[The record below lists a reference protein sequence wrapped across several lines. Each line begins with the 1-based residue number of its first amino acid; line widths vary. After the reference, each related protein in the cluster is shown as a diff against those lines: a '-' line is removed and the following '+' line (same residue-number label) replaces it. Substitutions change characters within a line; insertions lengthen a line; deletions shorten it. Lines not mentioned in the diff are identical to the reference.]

1 MANVLD
7 NILQK
12 VQEDLDGRRAT
23 LSFEELQRQVE
34 QSPLP
39 RNIMSSFSGRDVC
52 VIAEIKRRSPSKGEL
67 ARIAEPEI
75 LAECY
80 AQGGAHAISVLT
92 EPHFFGGSMQDL
104 MKVRSAVDTPIL
116 RKDFIISS
124 YQLFES
130 RLIGADLVLLIVAA
144 LEQQAL
150 ECLIERSYSLG
161 LTPIV
166 EVHERDEVSR
176 AIDAGAKVIGVN
188 NRNLKTL
195 EVNQHQFLELADL
208 IPSTLIKIAES
219 GIRTG
224 QDLRMYAQAGADAVL
239 VGEALVTSADPK
251 KTVHELVTAG
261 AHPSVKHH

>member
-1 MANVLD
+1 MVSVLET
-7 NILQK
+7 IVSK
-12 VQEDLDGRRAT
+12 VQEDLELRKEV
-23 LSFEELQRQVE
+23 LPLEELQKKVE
-34 QSPLP
+34 HTSPP
-39 RNIMSSFSGRDVC
+39 RNIMNAFLGRDVC
-52 VIAEIKRRSPSKGEL
+52 VIAEIKRRSPSKGDL
-67 ARIAEPEI
+67 APITDPEVLATLYAE
-75 LAECY
+75 
-80 AQGGAHAISVLT
+80 GGAHAISVLT
-92 EPHFFGGSMQDL
+92 EPHFFSGSVDDL
-104 MKVRSAVDTPIL
+104 VKVRKTVETPIL

-166 EVHERDEVSR
+166 EVHEEVEVHR
-176 AIDAGAKVIGVN
+176 ALDAGAKVIGVN

-195 EVNQHQFLELADL
+195 EVNPHQFLELTEQ
-208 IPSTLIKIAES
+208 IPSTVIKIAES

-224 QDLRMYAQAGADAVL
+224 QDLRTYAQAGADAVL
-239 VGEALVTSADPK
+239 VGEALVTSEDPAK
-251 KTVHELVTAG
+251 LLHELVTAG

>member
-1 MANVLD
+1 MASVLND
-7 NILQK
+7 ILLK
-12 VQEDLDGRRAT
+12 VQEDLESRKSIRSLEQLQKDV
-23 LSFEELQRQVE
+23 ELTT
-34 QSPLP
+34 SPREILP
-39 RNIMSSFSGRDVC
+39 AFKGRDVC

-67 ARIAEPEI
+67 ATIAAPDK
-75 LAECY
+75 LATLY
-80 AQGGAHAISVLT
+80 ADGGAHAISVLT
-92 EPHFFGGSMQDL
+92 EPHFFGGSIDDL
-104 MKVRSAVDTPIL
+104 IAVRRAVETPIL

-150 ECLIERSYSLG
+150 ECLIDRAYSLG

-166 EVHERDEVSR
+166 EVHDKDEVAR
-176 AIDAGAKVIGVN
+176 AIDAGAQVVGVN

-195 EVNQHQFLELADL
+195 AVNQHQFLELADL
-208 IPSTLIKIAES
+208 IPSSIVKIAES
-219 GIRTG
+219 GIKTA

-239 VGEALVTSADPK
+239 VGEALVTNEDPRK
-251 KTVHELVTAG
+251 LVHEFVTAG